1 MKFTQ
6 PAADNPIDQLKVV
19 GHAYDRLDGPLK
31 VAGQARYA
39 YEQHEVASN
48 QLYGAIVAAGIGH
61 GRILDIDTRYAMA
74 APGVEAV
81 ITGRTA
87 GKLDVGEFYVA
98 KALAVDAVEHYHQA
112 VAVVVAGSLEQA
124 REGAA
129 RVRVRYMRQ
138 PGAFELKRAKFDDK
152 APTGSPDSHIGD
164 FERAFAASPVQ
175 VDATYDTPDQSHS
188 MMEPHATVA
197 AWRGGRLI
205 VWTSIQIVSWGL
217 RDLAKIFGL
226 PQDRIRIVSPFIG
239 GGFGGKATVLSDA
252 VLAALAARHCG
263 RPVKLAL
270 ERHTMVNNTTHR
282 PATHQ
287 RVRLG
292 ADREGRLQAIGH
304 QSWSGNLPGGPA
316 ERCTIPTA
324 SLYAGANRLTQT
336 RLGRLDMPEG
346 NAMRA
351 PGEAPGLMALE
362 VAMDELAEKLH
373 LDPVEL
379 RIRNDT
385 AVDPT
390 SGKRF
395 GTRHFVDCL
404 RTGAERFGWH
414 RRRTAPRQWI
424 EGDDYVGFGVAS
436 AIRGN
441 NVTNSAARVRLRR
454 NGTLLVETD
463 MTDIGTG
470 SYTIIG
476 QTAAEMLG
484 LPLERVEVRLGDSTF
499 PRASG
504 SLGQRGANSSTSGT
518 YAACA
523 RLRDTLCATAGLD
536 PARATFADGFVSEG
550 DRRVALSALARRGEV
565 VVEDGIE
572 FDQARGGLA
581 HQTFG
586 AHFCEVRVNRATGE
600 ARVTR
605 MLAVCAAGRI
615 LNPKTARSQVIGAM
629 TMGLGAALME
639 SLAVDPRLGLFVNHD
654 LASYEVPV
662 HADIIEQE
670 VIFIDHLDPHSS
682 PMKAQ
687 GVSELGISGVAAAV
701 ANAVYNACGARVR
714 SYPVTIEKILPHL
727 PEPT

>member
-1 MKFTQ
+1 MKFEY
-6 PAADNPIDQLKVV
+6 PAGDNPIDRLEVV
-19 GHAYDRLDGPLK
+19 GRPSDRLDGPLK

-39 YEQHEVASN
+39 YEQHEVAPN
-48 QLYGAIVAAGIGH
+48 QLYGVAVGAAVGY
-61 GRILDIDTRYAMA
+61 GRILDIDTRQASS

-81 ITGRTA
+81 ITGRSA
-87 GKLDVGEFYVA
+87 GQLDIGDFYVA
-98 KALAVDAVEHYHQA
+98 SALAVDQVEHYHQA

-129 RVRVRYMRQ
+129 RVRVRYDRQ
-138 PGAFELKRAKFDDK
+138 PGAFVLKDAVFAAE
-152 APTGSPDSHIGD
+152 APETSPDIDIGD
-164 FERAFAASPVQ
+164 FARGFADSPVR
-175 VDATYDTPDQSHS
+175 VDEIYETPDQSHA

-197 AWRGGRLI
+197 TWSGNRLI
-205 VWTSIQIVSWGL
+205 LWTSIQIVSWGL
-217 RDLAKIFGL
+217 RDLAKIFAI
-226 PQDRIRIVSPFIG
+226 PQEDIRIVSPYIG

-252 VLAALAARHCG
+252 VLAAVAARHCG

-270 ERHTMVNNTTHR
+270 ERHLQVNNTTHR
-282 PATHQ
+282 PATRQ

-292 ADREGRLQAIGH
+292 ADRDGRLQAIGH
-304 QSWSGNLPGGPA
+304 ETWSGNLPGGAA
-316 ERCTIPTA
+316 ERSTIPTT
-324 SLYAGANRLTQT
+324 SLYAGAHRMMRT
-336 RLGRLDMPEG
+336 RVGRLDLPEG

-362 VAMDELAEKLH
+362 IAMDELAERLE

-379 RIRNDT
+379 RLRNDT
-385 AVDPT
+385 PVDPT

-395 GTRHFVDCL
+395 GTRRFAECL

-414 RRRTAPRQWI
+414 KRGTRPGLVVD
-424 EGDDYVGFGVAS
+424 GDDFVGLGVAA

-454 NGTLLVETD
+454 DGSLLVETD

-484 LPLERVEVRLGDSTF
+484 LGLDRVEVRLGDSSF

-518 YAACA
+518 YAACQM
-523 RLRDTLCATAGLD
+523 LREKLCAAAGAD
-536 PARATFADGFVSEG
+536 PARADFADGQLIDRG
-550 DRRVALSALARRGEV
+550 RRVALRDLAADGEIV
-565 VVEDGIE
+565 AEDGIE
-572 FDQARGGLA
+572 FDPARGGLA

-586 AHFCEVRVNRATGE
+586 AHFCEARVDRITGE
-600 ARVTR
+600 VRVTR

-662 HADIIEQE
+662 HADILEQE
-670 VIFIDHLDPHSS
+670 VIFLDHLDEHSS

-701 ANAVYNACGARVR
+701 ANAIYNACGARVR

-727 PEPT
+727 PLA